1 MFQLLEVLC
10 AKHFQASN
18 SKYDHI
24 KFLSCNEI
32 CYHGD
37 DTEDDSLLGWD
48 AVTWW
53 IDTKTS
59 KNLSCSED
67 KGSRFVWNTG
77 T

>member
-53 IDTKTS
+53 I
-59 KNLSCSED
+59 
-67 KGSRFVWNTG
+67 
-77 T
+77 